1 MVLPFTVVIIHI
13 CDMCQIDL
21 AELLNTITKATDHS
35 WQVGGLRYVGTLT
48 DLTLNNFN
56 NYVN

>member
-1 MVLPFTVVIIHI
+1 
-13 CDMCQIDL
+13 MCQIDL